1 MYASRNSRA
10 MAIVVSAISLSAAA
24 LGRVPHANADLMLR
38 RLWPYLLFVPLLF
51 AAAPAWSSP
60 CVDGALLSTYIG
72 SCTIGDKTFSNF
84 VYTDSATG
92 GAAAIPATGVTVE
105 TVGPAGSGAI
115 ILGPDIGLQF
125 SAAWSA
131 LSGQVTDATINFIV
145 SVAGG
150 GPMLIEDAGLAQV
163 SSVLANGLATV
174 KENGCGPAPC
184 TPGTFTVLTFDN
196 GGPTSQVFNDTLFSP
211 TGSVQVAKDINVN
224 GGSLEGSFASLSIVN
239 DTFSQTYVPEPASM
253 TLLGSALLGLGLLS
267 RRRTRLV

>member
-1 MYASRNSRA
+1 
-10 MAIVVSAISLSAAA
+10 V
-24 LGRVPHANADLMLR
+24 G
-38 RLWPYLLFVPLLF
+38 
-51 AAAPAWSSP
+51 
-60 CVDGALLSTYIG
+60 GALLSTYT
-72 SCTIGDKTFSNF
+72 SCTIGDKTFLNF

-105 TVGPAGSGAI
+105 TAGPAGSGAI
-115 ILGPDIGLQF
+115 ILGPNIGLQF

-211 TGSVQVAKDINVN
+211 TGSVEVSKDINVN
-224 GGSLEGSFASLSIVN
+224 GGNLPGSFASLSIVN
-239 DTFSQTYVPEPASM
+239 DTFSQTYVPEPASL

-267 RRRTRLV
+267 RRRTRVV